1 MAYAPANEVLIQY
14 IRDIAAALNGGAG
27 GGANNNAAIP
37 VQAGAFVVK
46 NSSGYLGGA
55 LVTAP
60 GTTTAMTLYDNAS
73 AASGTVVGII
83 PSGATAGQFFPFN
96 MPVKNGITAS
106 GSATNPAVTVSF
118 S

>member
-1 MAYAPANEVLIQY
+1 MAYTPANEVLVQY
-14 IRDIAAALNGGAG
+14 IRDMAAALTSGGAG
-27 GGANNNAAIP
+27 GTSNNQAVP

-46 NSSGYLGGA
+46 NSSGFLGGA

-60 GTTTAMTLYDNAS
+60 GTTTQMTFYDNAS
-73 AASGTVVGII
+73 AASGNIIGIV

-96 MPVKNGITAS
+96 MPAKNGITAS